1 MVPGRTHKVRP
12 GASGRPPPLSV
23 ISYIIRRLF
32 SAVVLLFVISL
43 ITFFIFYVFP
53 RLGGQTTESLAEQ
66 FVGKTQNP
74 QAIAGVIHRFGFDQ
88 SIWVQYGRFIKGIF
102 LGYDYDTGTQMAH
115 CWAPCLG
122 YSFKTNELVSH
133 SIAQWLPVTISV
145 AIGSSILWLIFGV
158 AVGIASA
165 LRKGTIVD
173 RAGMITALVGV
184 SLPVYFVGPLLMLA
198 FVINWHVF
206 PNPGYVPFTQNPV
219 DWMTHLLL
227 PWISVAFGL
236 AALYARLTRVGML
249 DTMSEDFIRTA
260 RAKGLPERTVIFKHA
275 LRAALTPIV
284 TIFGMDLGFA
294 LGGVVL
300 AEQVF
305 NLPGIGREAVDAVN
319 QSDLPGIMGVT
330 IVASAFIV
338 LANLVVD
345 LLYGVVDPRVRVS

>member
-1 MVPGRTHKVRP
+1 
-12 GASGRPPPLSV
+12 V
-23 ISYIIRRLF
+23 ITYIIRRLF

-88 SIWVQYGRFIKGIF
+88 SIWVQYGRFIKGVF
-102 LGYDYDTGTQMAH
+102 LGYDYDNGSQMAH
-115 CWAPCLG
+115 CYAPCLG
-122 YSFKTNELVSH
+122 YSFRSNELVST
-133 SIAQWLPVTISV
+133 SISQWLPVTVSL
-145 AIGSSILWLIFGV
+145 AIGSSVLWLIFGV
-158 AVGIASA
+158 AVGVASA
-165 LRKGTIVD
+165 LKKGSFID

-184 SLPVYFVGPLLMLA
+184 SLPVYFVGPLLALA
-198 FVINWHVF
+198 FVVNWHIF
-206 PNPGYVPFTQNPV
+206 PDPDYVAFTSDPV
-219 DWMTHLLL
+219 SWLTHLLL
-227 PWISVAFGL
+227 PWIAVAFGL

-249 DTMSEDFIRTA
+249 DTMNEDFIRTA

-305 NLPGIGREAVDAVN
+305 NLPGIGRAAVN
-319 QSDLPGIMGVT
+319 AVSQSDLPVIMGVT

>member
-1 MVPGRTHKVRP
+1 MVT
-12 GASGRPPPLSV
+12 
-23 ISYIIRRLF
+23 YIIRRLF
-32 SAVVLLFVISL
+32 AAVVLLFVISL

-53 RLGGQTTESLAEQ
+53 RLGGQTAESLASQ
-66 FVGKTQNP
+66 FVGKTQSP
-74 QAIAGVIHRFGFDQ
+74 QAIEGVIHRFGFDQ

-102 LGYDYDTGTQMAH
+102 LGYDYDTGTQMSH
-115 CWAPCLG
+115 CYAPCLG

-133 SIAQWLPVTISV
+133 SISQWLPVTISLAV
-145 AIGSSILWLIFGV
+145 GSSILWLIFGV
-158 AVGIASA
+158 AVGVASA
-165 LRKGTIVD
+165 LKKGTLVD
-173 RAGMITALVGV
+173 RAGMITALIGV

-198 FVINWHVF
+198 FVINWHIF
-206 PNPGYVPFTQNPV
+206 PNPGYVPFAQNPV

-249 DTMSEDFIRTA
+249 DTMNEDFVRTA

-319 QSDLPGIMGVT
+319 QSDLPVIMGVT
-330 IVASAFIV
+330 VVATTFIV

-345 LLYGVVDPRVRVS
+345 LLYGVVDPRVRAS

>member
-1 MVPGRTHKVRP
+1 MPERTHKVRS

-23 ISYIIRRLF
+23 ITYIIRRLF
-32 SAVVLLFVISL
+32 SAVVLLFVISM

-66 FVGKTQNP
+66 YVGKTQNP
-74 QAIAGVIHRFGFDQ
+74 QAVAAVIHRFGFDQ

-102 LGYDYDTGTQMAH
+102 IGYDYDTGSAMAH
-115 CWAPCLG
+115 CPAPCLG

-133 SIAQWLPVTISV
+133 SISQWLPVTISLALGASV
-145 AIGSSILWLIFGV
+145 LWLIFGV
-158 AVGIASA
+158 AVGVASA
-165 LRKGTIVD
+165 LKKGSFID

-184 SLPVYFVGPLLMLA
+184 SLPVYFVGPLLALV
-198 FVINWHVF
+198 FVVNWHIL
-206 PNPGYVPFTQNPV
+206 PDPGYVAFLKDPWNWF
-219 DWMTHLLL
+219 THLLL
-227 PWISVAFGL
+227 AWIAVAFGL

-249 DTMSEDFIRTA
+249 DTMNEDFIRTA

-305 NLPGIGREAVDAVN
+305 NLPGIGREAVDAVS
-319 QSDLPGIMGVT
+319 QSDLPVILGVT